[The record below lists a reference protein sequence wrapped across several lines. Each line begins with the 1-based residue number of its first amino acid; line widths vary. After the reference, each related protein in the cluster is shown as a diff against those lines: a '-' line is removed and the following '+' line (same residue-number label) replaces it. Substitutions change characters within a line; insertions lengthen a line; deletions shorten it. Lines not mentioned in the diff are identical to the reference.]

1 MLLKQECSGCE
12 LTMDKFSIDPN
23 TRQNGVY
30 ILSEIQNDFESI
42 YLKVREKEK
51 RVYSDDELRNLPFA
65 SESNPHKKEWDIR
78 AKSFLRFR
86 KYLES
91 KNQNLNILDFGC
103 GNGWF
108 CGQLSKT
115 LDHNFYGV
123 DVNIT
128 ELEQG
133 RRVFE
138 SDNLVFIYADIFSTE
153 FSANYFDIAIINAS
167 IQYFSNTKKLI
178 NKLISLI
185 KTNGEI
191 HIIDSP
197 IYSDQESINAKQRT
211 QDYYFSLGF
220 PEMTNNYFHHY
231 WNEFSEYNFEILYDP
246 SSAKQKLRKM
256 FLINDSPFP
265 WIRIKK

>member
-1 MLLKQECSGCE
+1 MHNKVTFLNNYPQ
-12 LTMDKFSIDPN
+12 
-23 TRQNGVY
+23 RNGIC
-30 ILSEIQNDFESI
+30 ILSEINNDFENTYLEVRKKEQRI
-42 YLKVREKEK
+42 YT
-51 RVYSDDELRNLPFA
+51 DDELKTLPFA
-65 SESNPHKKEWDIR
+65 TSKNRHVNEWKVR
-78 AKSFLRFR
+78 AQSFERFR
-86 KYLES
+86 NYIRFKQNKLE
-91 KNQNLNILDFGC
+91 ILDLGC

-153 FSANYFDIAIINAS
+153 FPANYFDIAIINAS
-167 IQYFSNTKKLI
+167 IQYFSSTKKLL